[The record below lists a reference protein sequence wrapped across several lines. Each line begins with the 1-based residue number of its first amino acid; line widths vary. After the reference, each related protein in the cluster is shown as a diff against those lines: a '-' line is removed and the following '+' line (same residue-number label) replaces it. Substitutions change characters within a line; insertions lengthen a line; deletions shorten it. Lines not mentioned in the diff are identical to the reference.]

1 MMKNRKM
8 EMREKKLK
16 VKQVTVKYLLNAK
29 LLTFS
34 QIHSWITV

>member
-16 VKQVTVKYLLNAK
+16 VKQVTVKYLLNVK

-34 QIHSWITV
+34 PIHSWITV